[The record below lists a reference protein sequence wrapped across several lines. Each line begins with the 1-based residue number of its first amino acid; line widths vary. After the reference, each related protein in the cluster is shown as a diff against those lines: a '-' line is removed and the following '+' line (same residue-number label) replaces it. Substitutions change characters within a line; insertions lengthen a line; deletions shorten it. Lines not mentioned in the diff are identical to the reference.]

1 MKPGDYRLSQVDTGG
16 VAGIMKQKDFVSA
29 VCLAVFFFSG
39 CSQELDKGKFEDV
52 RGTAHACAVS
62 VASGAGYEQLKRTV
76 EQLSGEMS
84 VLKGKISSD
93 RERQLF
99 KKYTELLAIYQD
111 GLLLWKYKLE
121 GSHYNFI
128 PGGVIYVGQ
137 DVEPVVEKYR
147 LPTESHVYG
156 PTQQIWKS
164 IPEDSLQII
173 WDNANSQMGIIETFT
188 NN

>member
-1 MKPGDYRLSQVDTGG
+1 MSGGTGG
-16 VAGIMKQKDFVSA
+16 VSGIMKQRNFPFA
-29 VCLAVFFFSG
+29 AFFIIIFFAG
-39 CSQELDKGKFEDV
+39 CSQELDKGKFENL
-52 RGTAHACAVS
+52 RGTARACAVS
-62 VASGAGYEQLKRTV
+62 VASGADYEQLNKAVT
-76 EQLSGEMS
+76 QLSGEIS

-93 RERQLF
+93 RERQLL

-128 PGGVIYVGQ
+128 PRGVIYVGQ